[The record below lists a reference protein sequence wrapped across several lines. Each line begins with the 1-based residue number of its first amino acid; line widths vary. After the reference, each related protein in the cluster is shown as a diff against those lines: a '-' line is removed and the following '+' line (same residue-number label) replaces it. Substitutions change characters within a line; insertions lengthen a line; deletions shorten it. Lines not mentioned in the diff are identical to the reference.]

1 MWGGSRWRECEG
13 VKSVKNW
20 KVLKQ
25 PRVEDVQGGW
35 AAHAEGVWE
44 CPDKVKRGVGQGG
57 GSVRGCR
64 V

>member
-1 MWGGSRWRECEG
+1 M
-13 VKSVKNW
+13 VN
-20 KVLKQ
+20 VLMHA
-25 PRVEDVQGGW
+25 RVEVVQGGW
-35 AAHAEGVWE
+35 VAHAEGVWE